1 MKWMFIFTIWL
12 STILTTAFAATKELP
27 TVGITNNYDLYTL
40 AGLKLSSLRNPFSHL
55 LPISISIPCFPH
67 KPKPQDFDRF
77 VLIHQKRAEAAGT
90 SEVPEQKSTNG
101 LQSSDSNGEKSS
113 IGDTVKTVEKKWV
126 KIVEI
131 VVPIAVGL
139 PLLIILGV
147 CGFICCTG
155 CRKRRQ
161 NRV

>member
-1 MKWMFIFTIWL
+1 MKWMLTFTILL
-12 STILTTAFAATKELP
+12 STILTTAFAATKGMP
-27 TVGITNNYDLYTL
+27 TVGMANNYDLSTF
-40 AGLKLSSLRNPFSHL
+40 ASLKISSLLNSFSHM
-55 LPISISIPCFPH
+55 LPISISMPCSPH
-67 KPKPQDFDRF
+67 KPKPQDRF
-77 VLIHQKRAEAAGT
+77 VLINQKRAEAVGT

-161 NRV
+161 NKV